1 MARAVIPKLDP
12 TARNALVVIAVI
24 VAGAA
29 FRWMAGI
36 LTPLALAMFLA
47 VMIDSLARVL
57 RKRAPILP
65 ERAALPVALALSVV
79 LFGLVVYV
87 VADNAGRFIAEL
99 PGYASR
105 LDGIIAK
112 VAGLVGVKVPPT
124 ADQLFQQLNPT
135 KYIGS
140 VANALQ
146 SAASSAVLVL
156 IYLGFI
162 IASRSGFERKT
173 DRLFRTDTERREA
186 ADAFTRI
193 RNGVENYLWIQTVTG
208 LIIAAGCWAVMA
220 LLHLENALFW
230 TFLIFILSYIPI
242 IGAAIGMIL
251 PTLFALVQFDSIWPA
266 VILISALEAI
276 HFFVGN
282 VIYPRM
288 QGESLNMDPVVVLLS
303 LAFWGAIWGLPGMF
317 LSTPLTVMAMVILA
331 QFDGSRWIA
340 VLLSGDGDP
349 LGGSGGFP
357 KDEQPDADGADGKNR
372 HGTVKGG

>member
-1 MARAVIPKLDP
+1 
-12 TARNALVVIAVI
+12 
-24 VAGAA
+24 
-29 FRWMAGI
+29 MAGI

-220 LLHLENALFW
+220 LLHLENALF
-230 TFLIFILSYIPI
+230 
-242 IGAAIGMIL
+242 
-251 PTLFALVQFDSIWPA
+251 
-266 VILISALEAI
+266 
-276 HFFVGN
+276 
-282 VIYPRM
+282 
-288 QGESLNMDPVVVLLS
+288 
-303 LAFWGAIWGLPGMF
+303 
-317 LSTPLTVMAMVILA
+317 
-331 QFDGSRWIA
+331 
-340 VLLSGDGDP
+340 
-349 LGGSGGFP
+349 
-357 KDEQPDADGADGKNR
+357 
-372 HGTVKGG
+372 